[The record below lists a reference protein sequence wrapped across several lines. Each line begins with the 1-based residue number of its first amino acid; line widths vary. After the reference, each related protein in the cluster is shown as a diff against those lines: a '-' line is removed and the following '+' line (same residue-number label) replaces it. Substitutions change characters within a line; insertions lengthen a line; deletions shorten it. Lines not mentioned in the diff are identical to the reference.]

1 MQLGGVALGSA
12 DAHHL
17 AALPDYQRV
26 TVDHSLLLTLGQLFG
41 QSVGTGN
48 DILKSGQAGVEQ
60 PAAVRLIGNA
70 GNHIGQIDQDTVLI
84 YPADAVQVCTCPAAV
99 LIADLDPVAAV
110 VLQ

>member
-41 QSVGTGN
+41 TEGGN
-48 DILKSGQAGVEQ
+48 V
-60 PAAVRLIGNA
+60 
-70 GNHIGQIDQDTVLI
+70 
-84 YPADAVQVCTCPAAV
+84 
-99 LIADLDPVAAV
+99 PVATLPTATPFALLEDNSGDRIKIGYQNGGWTGANLDGIGWV
-110 VLQ
+110 DKDSVLVNLPE